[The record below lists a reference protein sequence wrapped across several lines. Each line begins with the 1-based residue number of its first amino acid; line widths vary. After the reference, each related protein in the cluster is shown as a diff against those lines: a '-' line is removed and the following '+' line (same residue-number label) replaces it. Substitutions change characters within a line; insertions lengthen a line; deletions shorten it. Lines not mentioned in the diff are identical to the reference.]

1 MYNKIDRLDRRP
13 RVNHNRSCA
22 GRAVWLSAVTG
33 EGLPLLLQAIADRLR
48 RKTVTGTIRLGPEQ
62 ARQRALL
69 FELGAVM
76 REVAD
81 DDGGWQLDI
90 SVAETDFRRF
100 LKQNGLDRDIFVQ
113 PPASSP
119 ARAATQR

>member
-1 MYNKIDRLDRRP
+1 MYNKIDKLDRRP
-13 RVNHNRSCA
+13 QVNHNRSGA